1 MALFPDSSAGGR
13 AQYKPAKPVV
23 SPSVSDENVY
33 DVIAQAIKRQLTVE
47 AMGPFAKVGNV
58 QNDLEKAAMPK
69 PADIGDP
76 DRYNEDGSP
85 KYK

>member
-1 MALFPDSSAGGR
+1 MALFPDSSEYGK
-13 AQYKPAKPVV
+13 AQYKPKKPVLN
-23 SPSVSDENVY
+23 PSVTNANV
-33 DVIAQAIKRQLTVE
+33 VAVLTEALKRQLTIE

-76 DRYNEDGSP
+76 NRYNEDGSP